1 MAYEKTGVLECS
13 DLDLPSPEALKRGVA
28 VSECIQDI
36 PCNPCVDACPFQ
48 AIKMKNLTD
57 IPRIDYDTCTGCGK
71 CVEVCPGL
79 ALFVIKIGD
88 SQSQVTFP
96 YEFLPLP
103 RRGDSVHVL
112 DRWGKIRGE
121 GKVARVK
128 KINGGA
134 LITVEVEKDLAME
147 VRNIGII

>member
-1 MAYEKTGVLECS
+1 MEYEKTGVLDS
-13 DLDLPSPEALKRGVA
+13 RDLDLPSPGALKRGVA
-28 VSECIQDI
+28 ISECIQDI

-79 ALFVIKIGD
+79 ALFVVKVMD
-88 SQSQVTFP
+88 SRAQVTLP
-96 YEFLPLP
+96 YEFLPVP
-103 RRGDSVHVL
+103 RRGDVVHVL
-112 DRWGKIRGE
+112 DRRGEVRGE
-121 GKVARVK
+121 GKVFRVK

-134 LITVEVEKDLAME
+134 LITVEVKKDLGLE